1 MCSKATPGGEDQIG
15 RREYVGR
22 NVKVRQ
28 RHANIPLDTELVQML
43 VNRTAHASGVAH
55 RREMLRGNVV
65 VGADRLLFRQWMPV
79 AQHAHHFVVEQGR
92 GAQIFRRIRPVA
104 DDHIKLAFFQQA
116 LKINIERQRA
126 HVETTIR
133 HLDAKAVNQI
143 RQKEGVEIIRR
154 TDTEYTL
161 RLRGIEW
168 LGLNQNAVDGVE
180 RRARWRDERLG
191 ALGRR
196 HAAAGAHQQF
206 ITRDFTQPLERA
218 ADGRLRDTEPVRRAR
233 HAFFLQYQIQHA
245 QQMGVQRLSH
255 SFLAFP
261 CCAALYCC
269 SGDGNVRN
277 NNKLISALTERTI
290 VRAIV
295 RVIAFHSMV
304 MTNTLRFLLNGKL
317 IELSD
322 VDPHL
327 SLLDFV
333 REHQHLTGTKE
344 GCAEGDCGACTVV
357 IGELTQDGAGRD
369 RVALAPINACIRLL
383 PTLDGKA
390 VFTVESLKAASGAL
404 HPVQQAMVDCH
415 GSQCGFCTPGF
426 VMSLF
431 ALFKNEAAPT
441 RVQTCDAIAGNLCR
455 CTGYRP
461 ILDAAQVM
469 YQNTAAA
476 QGGCASGMEQWMFA
490 PATSDAAPMPGESE
504 LASRLRELAH
514 EDALHLKSKQGT
526 FIAPRTME
534 DFSAAVLANPEA
546 WILGGGTDIGLWVN
560 KALQTNSTI
569 IYTGEVTALKQ
580 VLEMDGGLR
589 IGAAVS
595 LEAAFRAMNRL
606 YPELAHVWTR
616 FASWPI
622 RSSGTLGGNVANGSP
637 IGDSMPAL
645 IAIGA
650 QVVLRCGDAQ
660 RTIPLEGL
668 YIDYKKQSREVGEWV
683 EAILIP
689 NRPSHVQLHI
699 AAYKNSKRNEQDISA
714 VFSAIAVGLDSET
727 VAHCRIAYGGMAGT
741 PKRAAHAEHALLG
754 NVWNEASVRAAM
766 DALVQDYQPMTD
778 MRASAAYRMQ
788 VAQNLLLRFWLEASG
803 EAVEA
808 RVF

>member
-1 MCSKATPGGEDQIG
+1 
-15 RREYVGR
+15 
-22 NVKVRQ
+22 
-28 RHANIPLDTELVQML
+28 
-43 VNRTAHASGVAH
+43 
-55 RREMLRGNVV
+55 
-65 VGADRLLFRQWMPV
+65 
-79 AQHAHHFVVEQGR
+79 
-92 GAQIFRRIRPVA
+92 
-104 DDHIKLAFFQQA
+104 
-116 LKINIERQRA
+116 
-126 HVETTIR
+126 
-133 HLDAKAVNQI
+133 
-143 RQKEGVEIIRR
+143 
-154 TDTEYTL
+154 
-161 RLRGIEW
+161 
-168 LGLNQNAVDGVE
+168 
-180 RRARWRDERLG
+180 
-191 ALGRR
+191 
-196 HAAAGAHQQF
+196 
-206 ITRDFTQPLERA
+206 
-218 ADGRLRDTEPVRRAR
+218 
-233 HAFFLQYQIQHA
+233 
-245 QQMGVQRLSH
+245 
-255 SFLAFP
+255 
-261 CCAALYCC
+261 
-269 SGDGNVRN
+269 
-277 NNKLISALTERTI
+277 
-290 VRAIV
+290 
-295 RVIAFHSMV
+295 MV

-357 IGELTQDGAGRD
+357 IGELTQDGAGSD

-404 HPVQQAMVDCH
+404 HPTQQAMVDCH

-431 ALFKNEAAPT
+431 ALFKTEASPT
-441 RVQTCDAIAGNLCR
+441 RAQTCDAIAGNLCR

-461 ILDAAQVM
+461 ILDAAQIM

-476 QGGCASGMEQWMFA
+476 QDGCVSGMEQWMFT
-490 PATSDAAPMPGESE
+490 PATTNAAPLPGEAE
-504 LASRLRELAH
+504 LAARLRVLAH

-526 FIAPRTME
+526 FIAPRTTG

-569 IYTGEVTALKQ
+569 IYTGEVTSLKQ
-580 VLEMDGGLR
+580 VLEIDGSLR

-606 YPELAHVWTR
+606 YPELTHVWTR

-650 QVVLRCGDAQ
+650 QVVLRRGEAQ
-660 RTIPLEGL
+660 RMIPLEDL
-668 YIDYKKQSREVGEWV
+668 YLDYKKQSRETGEWV
-683 EAILIP
+683 EAIVVP
-689 NRPSHVQLHI
+689 NRLVEGALHI
-699 AAYKNSKRNEQDISA
+699 ASYKNSKRNEQDISA
-714 VFSAIAVGLDSET
+714 VFVAFAIGLDRGVVT
-727 VAHCRIAYGGMAGT
+727 HCRIAYGGMAGT
-741 PKRAAHAEHALLG
+741 PKRATHAENALLAKRWS
-754 NVWNEASVRAAM
+754 VASVREAM
-766 DALVQDYQPMTD
+766 DALLNDYQPMTD
-778 MRASAAYRMQ
+778 MRASAAYRMR